1 MTYERS
7 EGGLTIREDA
17 AHQCHFCGE
26 WVVSGIECSTG
37 DRHWLSDC
45 RPDLVRHEPGPLC
58 TWHDATMHQGTF
70 ELPNDTSD
78 CYAYQDLWS
87 QEWTQDHDHFYEDGP
102 T

>member
-7 EGGLTIREDA
+7 EDGLTIREDA

-26 WVVSGIECSTG
+26 WVVNGIECRTG

-45 RPDLVRHEPGPLC
+45 RPDLVHHEPGPLC
-58 TWHDATMHQGTF
+58 TWHAFAPGSGKF
-70 ELPNDTSD
+70 FRSENFD
-78 CYAYQDLWS
+78 CYAYQDLWT
-87 QEWTQDHDHFYEDGP
+87 QEWTEDHAHFYEDGP